1 MVVIAG
7 GAPPFAESDMMSS
20 LVIACCPERARHF
33 GAECV
38 MVCDGGTKGYLRAV
52 AYVDQGDRCGDS

>member
-1 MVVIAG
+1 VCVD
-7 GAPPFAESDMMSS
+7 PWPVLESS
-20 LVIACCPERARHF
+20 LVIACCSERARHF

-38 MVCDGGTKGYLRAV
+38 MVCDGGTKGYLGAV